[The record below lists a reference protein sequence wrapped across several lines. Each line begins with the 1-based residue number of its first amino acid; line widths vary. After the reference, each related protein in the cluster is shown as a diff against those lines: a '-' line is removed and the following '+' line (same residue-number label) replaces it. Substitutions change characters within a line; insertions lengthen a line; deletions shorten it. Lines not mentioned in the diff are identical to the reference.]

1 MRQKKLKATKR
12 NKIAKKKGESGGG
25 YRSKIKDKEKRSRRR
40 VAEQNKKEEDKR
52 RSRGRAGLANERSP
66 YANDGTRVKT

>member
-12 NKIAKKKGESGGG
+12 NKIAKKKKGKWGG
-25 YRSKIKDKEKRSRRR
+25 YRSKIKDKEKMSRRR

>member
-12 NKIAKKKGESGGG
+12 NKIAKKKGKWGG

-52 RSRGRAGLANERSP
+52 RSRGRVGLANERSP